1 MASGCYWLFTD
12 SVLGGRGRIRFRKQG
27 MRSGG
32 VWQTDNATSHFSWS
46 LTCWVLNTAPLKRH
60 TANLLEVDGISVQS
74 FCWRSLF
81 TWMGLF
87 IDFPELHGITQLHMM
102 GVRIAV
108 TSSSCL
114 TVRSSCMRINP
125 SSPAGRRSCVEEQ
138 APALPR
144 WTRFVLFGAVKWP
157 SSPSCFDGDMV
168 LHIKGPRAHFT
179 LRTLCSMNV

>member
-87 IDFPELHGITQLHMM
+87 IDFPELHAIAHDGSEDCRNELFLSHRAFLVHAHQPLISRRQAQLCGRASSGLASLNTFCIVWGCQVAIISKLFRRRH
-102 GVRIAV
+102 GV
-108 TSSSCL
+108 TY
-114 TVRSSCMRINP
+114 
-125 SSPAGRRSCVEEQ
+125 
-138 APALPR
+138 
-144 WTRFVLFGAVKWP
+144 
-157 SSPSCFDGDMV
+157 
-168 LHIKGPRAHFT
+168 
-179 LRTLCSMNV
+179 